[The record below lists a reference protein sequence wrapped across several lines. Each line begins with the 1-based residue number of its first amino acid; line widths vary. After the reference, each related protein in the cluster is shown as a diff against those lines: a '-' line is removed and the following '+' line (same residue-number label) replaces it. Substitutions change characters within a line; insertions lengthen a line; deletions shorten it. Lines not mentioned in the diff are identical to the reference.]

1 MRKSPLFS
9 LLATALLLT
18 GCGKSDQSAGTNSAP
33 AKIKIGYLIKQ
44 PDEPWFQ
51 TEWKF
56 AQKAADETGF
66 DLVKIGATDGEKV
79 FSAIDNLAAQGA
91 QGFVIC
97 TPDVRL
103 GPAIVAKA
111 GQYNMKVV
119 TVDDQFLGADGSVMN
134 DVHHLGMSPHD
145 IGHQAGEIEGA
156 EMGKRGWKPE
166 DTAVCLSSFEELDTA
181 KQRTDGA
188 KEALIASGF
197 PKERIYN
204 APNKSTD
211 LPGSFDAANVCLTQH
226 PEVKHWLIVGMND
239 SAVLGAVRATE
250 GRGIAPA
257 DVIGVGI
264 NGTDCQSE
272 FQKPAQTGFFG
283 SLLLSPNKHG
293 HDTVIMVYHWIKD
306 GTEPPKATFIRKAT
320 LITRDNWQA
329 VMKEQGLLD

>member
-1 MRKSPLFS
+1 MSKISHYA
-9 LLATALLLT
+9 LLAAALFLSA
-18 GCGKSDQSAGTNSAP
+18 CGKPDTSTNGNPAP

-79 FSAIDNLAAQGA
+79 LSAIDNLAAQGA

-111 GQYNMKVV
+111 GQYNMKIV
-119 TVDDQFLGADGSVMN
+119 TVDDQFLGADGVRDERCASSRNVPWRHRASSWRDRRSRRCEKGAGN
-134 DVHHLGMSPHD
+134 RRKQPPVSP
-145 IGHQAGEIEGA
+145 ALRSSTPR
-156 EMGKRGWKPE
+156 KR
-166 DTAVCLSSFEELDTA
+166 
-181 KQRTDGA
+181 RTDGA
-188 KEALIASGF
+188 KEALIAGGF
-197 PKERIYN
+197 PSD
-204 APNKSTD
+204 KSTT
-211 LPGSFDAANVCLTQH
+211 LPTRARIFPAVSMPRISASPSI

-293 HDTVIMVYHWIKD
+293 HDTTMSLYHWIKD
-306 GTEPPKATFIRKAT
+306 GIEPPKATFIKRP
-320 LITRDNWQA
+320 R
-329 VMKEQGLLD
+329 